1 MTAILYTIDCPKCL
15 VLEKKLTE
23 KGIEFRTVKDKE
35 LMLQLGFS
43 EMPMLRIVSGNNGN
57 YVDLNFAEAVQWIN
71 KQ

>member
-1 MTAILYTIDCPKCL
+1 MTVILYTIDCPKCL

-23 KGIEFRTVKDKE
+23 KGIEFITVKDKE

>member
-1 MTAILYTIDCPKCL
+1 MKVILYTIDCPKCL
-15 VLEKKLTE
+15 VLEKKLDE
-23 KGIEFRTVKDKE
+23 KGIKFTTVKDKE

>member
-23 KGIEFRTVKDKE
+23 KGIEFKTVKDKE

-43 EMPMLRIVSGNNGN
+43 EVPMLRIISGDNGN
-57 YVDLNFAEAVQWIN
+57 YMDLNFTEAVQWIN

>member
-1 MTAILYTIDCPKCL
+1 MTVILYTIDCPKCL
-15 VLEKKLTE
+15 ILEKKLAE
-23 KGIEFRTVKDKE
+23 KGIEFKTVKDKE

-43 EMPMLRIVSGNNGN
+43 EVPMLRIVSGNNGN

>member
-23 KGIEFRTVKDKE
+23 KGIRFTTIKDKE

>member
-23 KGIEFRTVKDKE
+23 KGIEFTTVKDKE

-57 YVDLNFAEAVQWIN
+57 YVDLNFTEAVQWIN